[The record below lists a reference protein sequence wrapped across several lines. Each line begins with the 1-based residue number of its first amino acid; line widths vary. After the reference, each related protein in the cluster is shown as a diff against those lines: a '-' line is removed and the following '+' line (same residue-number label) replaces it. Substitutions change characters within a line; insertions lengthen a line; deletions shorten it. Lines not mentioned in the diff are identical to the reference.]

1 MFVHYHELALMREVE
16 PGESFGPDV
25 FVPLARTGTGLVG
38 YSPLKDANLVYG
50 VDADR
55 DFAQHS
61 ALADAAVR
69 RAADAGWE
77 VWASGMRFTGGGE
90 DWVHEGAPRGCVA
103 RMCLRAARAARDRQR
118 NGWDRPILVYLPQ
131 FHKVRLSKREEI
143 EVEGGSWSSV
153 EVFDA
158 WKELMHE
165 GHLGGVYVVAHQN
178 HRGGF
183 RPDVGIPGAQPCV
196 GTYLGN
202 DGGVLS
208 AYHGLDR
215 YVPYPDGQVW
225 DGGWFATS

>member
-1 MFVHYHELALMREVE
+1 MREVE

-103 RMCLRAARAARDRQR
+103 RMCLRAARSARDRQR
-118 NGWDRPILVYLPQ
+118 NGWNTPILVYLPQ
-131 FHKVRLSKREEI
+131 FHKVRLSEHEEI
-143 EVEGGSWSSV
+143 EVAGGSRSSV
-153 EVFDA
+153 IVFDS
-158 WKELMHE
+158 WKELLYE
-165 GHLGGVYVVAHQN
+165 GRRGGVFMVAHQ
-178 HRGGF
+178 RQQGVF
-183 RPDVGIPGAQPCV
+183 RPDYGTPGAQPCMGV
-196 GTYLGN
+196 YHG
-202 DGGVLS
+202 DGGGILS
-208 AYHGLDR
+208 ACHALDGHVR
-215 YVPYPDGQVW
+215 YPGGQVW